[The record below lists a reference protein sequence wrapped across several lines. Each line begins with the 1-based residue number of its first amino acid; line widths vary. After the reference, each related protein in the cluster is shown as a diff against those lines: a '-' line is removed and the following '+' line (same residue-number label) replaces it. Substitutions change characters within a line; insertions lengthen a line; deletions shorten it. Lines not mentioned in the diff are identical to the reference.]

1 MLELLMILGGAAV
14 VGGGFLFMKR
24 RKKHDARA
32 EAMAPRDRTPLT
44 IRPGDV
50 VSYIGT
56 DYLVKA
62 RNLFDEE
69 GFRWF
74 EHELED
80 GSRRRVLVTCLDDR
94 LRMYFMEPDPSLSA
108 MIGENPSD
116 SLEVGLVR
124 YRMVERGAAK
134 VTREEE
140 GPGSPPA
147 DARYWE
153 YSGPGG
159 KVAWVVRRA
168 GRTTASVGEEIRTEG
183 LLEIYP
189 SGEDS

>member
-1 MLELLMILGGAAV
+1 MLELLLIFGGAAML
-14 VGGGFLFMKR
+14 GGGMLFLR
-24 RKKHDARA
+24 RKKKADGRADAAR
-32 EAMAPRDRTPLT
+32 PRDRTPLT
-44 IRPGDV
+44 IRPGDI
-50 VSYIGT
+50 VSYLGT
-56 DYLVKA
+56 DYLVQA
-62 RNLFDEE
+62 RNIFDEE

-80 GSRRRVLVTCLDDR
+80 GPRRRVLVTSLDDR
-94 LRMYFMEPDPSLSA
+94 LRIYLLEPDPTLSA
-108 MIGENPSD
+108 TVGENPSD

-134 VTREEE
+134 VVREEE
-140 GPGSPPA
+140 GPGNPPT

-153 YSGPGG
+153 YAGPGG

-168 GRTTASVGEEIRTEG
+168 GRTTVSIGEEIRSEG

-189 SGEDS
+189 GAAE